1 VLLHHVQHAVLDAV
15 PNTRAILAMTELA
28 VARDLL
34 LVRRHV
40 VTSGNG
46 ARQRAKVQVHGFGVD
61 AKLRRARERFTT
73 MFNTA
78 KMRPYMMMYRLNV
91 AQHFGALIA
100 LKGALSTLE

>member
-1 VLLHHVQHAVLDAV
+1 
-15 PNTRAILAMTELA
+15 
-28 VARDLL
+28 
-34 LVRRHV
+34 
-40 VTSGNG
+40 
-46 ARQRAKVQVHGFGVD
+46 VQVHGFGVD